1 MESWSGEQTLEI
13 DYLVQPAPMA
23 AQIQP
28 CPVVLGQSRGYLV
41 QVRDAVSQLPV
52 NAAVHV
58 NGVPAGRSNL
68 PFIYSFTMKIVRGR
82 DPETGLYY
90 IEQTPPTLSVRA
102 PGYETVIVDLGVAAF
117 TSACASAC

>member
-28 CPVVLGQSRGYLV
+28 CPVVLGQSRGYM
-41 QVRDAVSQLPV
+41 VRVWDAVTNLPV
-52 NAAVHV
+52 NATIFV
-58 NGVPAGRSNL
+58 NGVPVGQSNL
-68 PFIYSFTMKIVRGR
+68 SFIYSFMMKIVRGR

-90 IEQTPPTLSVRA
+90 IEQTPPTLTVKA
-102 PGYETVIVDLGVAAF
+102 PGYQTVIVDLGVMAF

>member
-1 MESWSGEQTLEI
+1 MGTWPGDGLPEI
-13 DYLVQPAPMA
+13 DYLLQLMPLI

-58 NGVPAGRSNL
+58 NGVPAGRS
-68 PFIYSFTMKIVRGR
+68 KIGR
-82 DPETGLYY
+82 AH
-90 IEQTPPTLSVRA
+90 V
-102 PGYETVIVDLGVAAF
+102 
-117 TSACASAC
+117 

>member
-1 MESWSGEQTLEI
+1 MGAWSGNQTPEI
-13 DYLVQPAPMA
+13 DYLVQPVPMI

-28 CPVVLGQSRGYLV
+28 CPVVLGQSRGYMV

-52 NAAVHV
+52 NAAVFV
-58 NGVPAGRSNL
+58 NGVPVGQSNL

-82 DPETGLYY
+82 DPETGLHH
-90 IEQTPPTLSVRA
+90 IEQTPPTLTVRA
-102 PGYETVIVDLGVAAF
+102 PGYQPVIVDLGVMAF

>member
-1 MESWSGEQTLEI
+1 MGTWSGNQTPEI

-28 CPVVLGQSRGYLV
+28 CPVVLGQSRGYMV
-41 QVRDAVSQLPV
+41 QVRDAISQLPV
-52 NAAVHV
+52 NAALYV
-58 NGVPAGRSNL
+58 NGVPVGQSNL
-68 PFIYSFTMKIVRGR
+68 PFIYSFSMNIIRGR

-90 IEQTPPTLSVRA
+90 IEQTPPTLTVKA
-102 PGYETVIVDLGVAAF
+102 AGYQTVIVDLGVVAF